1 MQLTNE
7 QHIFINNVYAERKSL
22 KEVQNEFEQ
31 RFPERSSPTKKTVW
45 KTVNKFRTHG
55 TISNLNKGIS
65 GRLKTVS
72 WVRRRDYHLLTVG
85 RHVYTSD
92 DRVAVKV
99 APDASDWIL
108 TLRWVRDSDAGQ
120 YECQVSSHP
129 PQALMV
135 NLKVKEAWAEIKGE
149 SERYIHSGS
158 SLRLVCV
165 LRDITEPPSYVFW
178 FREDRMI
185 NYDTE
190 AGVSV
195 KTLKGSSIL
204 SVSSVTKRDEGN
216 YRCVASNTSPAS
228 VTVHVVQKENPAGL
242 QQETVAEKDGLVPV
256 KADPKTSPEL
266 TNLSFQR
273 KKIKNSRKHADP
285 VASSA
290 NRLHGPLQGFL
301 DWIFNKNLNLIG
313 RQTLAQIPVRRPSF
327 KTEFNYGA
335 NSHFGTESSSSLAIT
350 RLSQVLF
357 FAYIATRIFRS
368 ALAHH
373 QDAPFNLPALAD
385 CKGNLDDSQEETRP
399 EKEIPCVHAR

>member
-1 MQLTNE
+1 M
-7 QHIFINNVYAERKSL
+7 
-22 KEVQNEFEQ
+22 
-31 RFPERSSPTKKTVW
+31 
-45 KTVNKFRTHG
+45 
-55 TISNLNKGIS
+55 
-65 GRLKTVS
+65 VS

-108 TLRWVRDSDAGQ
+108 TLRWVQQTDAGQ

-135 NLKVKEAWAEIKGE
+135 NLKVKEAWAVIKGE

-165 LRDITEPPSYVFW
+165 LKDITEPPSYVFW

-190 AGVSV
+190 AGVTV
-195 KTLKGSSIL
+195 ETLKGSSIL

-242 QQETVAEKDGLVPV
+242 QQETVAEKDGIPISKTDV
-256 KADPKTSPEL
+256 KISS
-266 TNLSFQR
+266 NLSNLTLQR
-273 KKIKNSRKHADP
+273 KKMKSSRKPSNVVP
-285 VASSA
+285 VSSSA
-290 NRLHGPLQGFL
+290 AQHGGAMQTFFHWLPGQ
-301 DWIFNKNLNLIG
+301 NLILIG
-313 RQTLAQIPVRRPSF
+313 REVQLQVQEEKGLSLRRDSNYRETSPSRCESYLHM
-327 KTEFNYGA
+327 TEWFRKVFLFTIA
-335 NSHFGTESSSSLAIT
+335 VVF
-350 RLSQVLF
+350 LSVLF
-357 FAYIATRIFRS
+357 HMRVIRFNFLFPDRSLIANHSLEALQAGIFSEQR
-368 ALAHH
+368 
-373 QDAPFNLPALAD
+373 
-385 CKGNLDDSQEETRP
+385 R
-399 EKEIPCVHAR
+399 